1 MLRSQQ
7 TKSVFFISSAR
18 SPASQ
23 VFKLEFVRKTTGAI
37 GTGIGVNKKSGKTT
51 D

>member
-1 MLRSQQ
+1 MP
-7 TKSVFFISSAR
+7 FITYICY
-18 SPASQ
+18 
-23 VFKLEFVRKTTGAI
+23 LEFVRKTTGAI